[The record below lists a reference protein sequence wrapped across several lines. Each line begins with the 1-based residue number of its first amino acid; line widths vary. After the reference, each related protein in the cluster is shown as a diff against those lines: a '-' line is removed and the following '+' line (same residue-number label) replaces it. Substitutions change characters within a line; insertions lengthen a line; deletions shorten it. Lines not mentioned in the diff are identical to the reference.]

1 MANLLVHDAAAARF
15 MRAALAG
22 LFDGPALD
30 DLARRARLTRVPQ
43 ETPVLRA
50 GDVCQTVWLVVEGSV
65 RLCWYR
71 DGREHIGDFHLE
83 RELFSDYS
91 SFVTA
96 APSRLHLVA
105 TEPCVL
111 CTLTKADFEATER
124 QYPFELN
131 RAMRYV
137 AEGLTVTFANR
148 IWSTLIDS
156 PTERYL
162 ALQREKPA
170 WFTRFPQYMIASF
183 LGLTP
188 EGLSKLR
195 RRLGSVVSEQV
206 PPLPRST
213 ELGQH

>member
-1 MANLLVHDAAAARF
+1 
-15 MRAALAG
+15 
-22 LFDGPALD
+22 
-30 DLARRARLTRVPQ
+30 
-43 ETPVLRA
+43 
-50 GDVCQTVWLVVEGSV
+50 
-65 RLCWYR
+65 
-71 DGREHIGDFHLE
+71 
-83 RELFSDYS
+83 
-91 SFVTA
+91 
-96 APSRLHLVA
+96 
-105 TEPCVL
+105 
-111 CTLTKADFEATER
+111 
-124 QYPFELN
+124 
-131 RAMRYV
+131 MRYV

-213 ELGQH
+213 EPGQH

>member
-1 MANLLVHDAAAARF
+1 MPELPAHDTTAARA
-15 MRAALAG
+15 MRAALTG
-22 LFDGPALD
+22 LVDGPALD
-30 DLARRARLTRVPQ
+30 FLAYRARLTHVPR

-71 DGREHIGDFHLE
+71 EGREHIGDFHLE
-83 RELFSDYS
+83 QELVSDYS

-96 APSRLHLVA
+96 APSRLHLVTA
-105 TEPCVL
+105 EPSIL
-111 CTLTKADFEATER
+111 CALTKADFVAAER
-124 QYPFELN
+124 QYPVELN
-131 RAMRYV
+131 RAMRHV

-148 IWSTLIDS
+148 IWSTLMDS
-156 PTERYL
+156 PTDRYL

-195 RRLGSVVSEQV
+195 RRLDSSATEHA
-206 PPLPRST
+206 PTLPTTTEKRS
-213 ELGQH
+213 H

>member
-1 MANLLVHDAAAARF
+1 MTEPSVHDTTAARA
-15 MRAALAG
+15 MRSALTG
-22 LFDGPALD
+22 LVDGPALD
-30 DLARRARLTRVPQ
+30 YLARCARLSTMPP
-43 ETPVLRA
+43 ETPLLRA
-50 GDVCQTVWLVVEGSV
+50 GDVCHTVWLVVEGSV

-83 RELFSDYS
+83 GELFCDYS
-91 SFVTA
+91 SFVTM
-96 APSRLHLVA
+96 APSRLHLVTA
-105 TEPCVL
+105 EPCVL
-111 CTLTKADFEATER
+111 CTLTRANFDAAER
-124 QYPFELN
+124 LHPLELN
-131 RAMRYV
+131 RALRHV

-148 IWSTLIDS
+148 IWSTLMDS

-195 RRLGSVVSEQV
+195 RRLGSGLTEQA
-206 PPLPRST
+206 PTLDRAT
-213 ELGQH
+213 EPDEY